1 MAITFIEGA
10 DMSEAKTPLPGE
22 YWVSDDGS
30 LIRIVGVKLN
40 GGVIYENQAGFS
52 FQFNSMIQWRH
63 EPRCTGFDW
72 VEPKL
77 LTPGEGY
84 ELLPVGTVLE
94 CGDEFL
100 IGKEWVMTGNYGE
113 DYSVLR
119 NTYRRKIK
127 PVESW
132 PKYYRGDN
140 WCSINAYVRFDDEY
154 HEAIWVAADGTERV
168 FHGERFHTI
177 PERIEENS
185 WREITEA
192 EALGRVKP
200 ESDPPPFSKPFTNPR
215 SGMGIRKEPV
225 ETLQQLCE
233 FCTQPL
239 TDDGRCLFSPCV
251 ACDIQADIEPVES
264 PDDWVE
270 ITDGEHVIR
279 AIDQVNARGNGDGGW
294 SAAHSSIGSMV
305 KDNEYLIVRC
315 RRRDLP
321 AAEYN
326 AMLKKLADQN
336 PPPQSWYDGTPEL
349 CVMCGVHSVVPGTK
363 SCSEC
368 MESAIETLGCP
379 VVMTGNAPA
388 DTFKITPVE
397 SPDDWVEITNRDHKL
412 RAGIDEFRN
421 SHEWA
426 YVRDSHGKTAR
437 QAGFLN
443 VRCRRKDLPVLVTPE
458 PCAMCGDVSCDCDC
472 YKYAV
477 EATGCPVESP
487 DDWVEIT
494 NSDHKLRAGIDEFR
508 NARGWAFV
516 RESHGKT
523 ARQAGFLN
531 VRCRRKDLPVPMTR
545 QSVAEVC
552 TSEPVKTPNVVTWGG
567 TVPSAKRVPV
577 RLFLDDRNNM
587 FAIRGEWPIIVGTQI
602 KHDANGFYLEGE
614 E

>member
-270 ITDGEHVIR
+270 ITDHGHVVR
-279 AIDQVNARGNGDGGW
+279 SYIDQVLVSAYGGHSWVYAVISGGSCLGDLG
-294 SAAHSSIGSMV
+294 IR
-305 KDNEYLIVRC
+305 KCRC

-321 AAEYN
+321 VQ
-326 AMLKKLADQN
+326 KLCTC
-336 PPPQSWYDGTPEL
+336 PTLDGIPVTGSACPIHGLTSCEL
-349 CVMCGVHSVVPGTK
+349 T
-363 SCSEC
+363 
-368 MESAIETLGCP
+368 
-379 VVMTGNAPA
+379 
-388 DTFKITPVE
+388 
-397 SPDDWVEITNRDHKL
+397 
-412 RAGIDEFRN
+412 
-421 SHEWA
+421 
-426 YVRDSHGKTAR
+426 TA
-437 QAGFLN
+437 
-443 VRCRRKDLPVLVTPE
+443 
-458 PCAMCGDVSCDCDC
+458 
-472 YKYAV
+472 
-477 EATGCPVESP
+477 
-487 DDWVEIT
+487 
-494 NSDHKLRAGIDEFR
+494 
-508 NARGWAFV
+508 
-516 RESHGKT
+516 
-523 ARQAGFLN
+523 
-531 VRCRRKDLPVPMTR
+531 
-545 QSVAEVC
+545 
-552 TSEPVKTPNVVTWGG
+552 
-567 TVPSAKRVPV
+567 AKRVPV
-577 RLFLDDRNNM
+577 RLWINGDDGVVFQSEVHVN
-587 FAIRGEWPIIVGTQI
+587 AGDQEI
-602 KHDANGFYLEGE
+602 KHDADGFYVTEGGLHGRSQ
-614 E
+614 

>member
-270 ITDGEHVIR
+270 IT
-279 AIDQVNARGNGDGGW
+279 
-294 SAAHSSIGSMV
+294 
-305 KDNEYLIVRC
+305 
-315 RRRDLP
+315 
-321 AAEYN
+321 
-326 AMLKKLADQN
+326 
-336 PPPQSWYDGTPEL
+336 
-349 CVMCGVHSVVPGTK
+349 
-363 SCSEC
+363 
-368 MESAIETLGCP
+368 
-379 VVMTGNAPA
+379 
-388 DTFKITPVE
+388 
-397 SPDDWVEITNRDHKL
+397 NRDHKL

-477 EATGCPVESP
+477 EATGCPIESP

-494 NSDHKLRAGIDEFR
+494 DHGHVVRSYIDQVLVSAYGGHSWVYAVISGGSCLGDLGIR
-508 NARGWAFV
+508 
-516 RESHGKT
+516 KC
-523 ARQAGFLN
+523 
-531 VRCRRKDLPVPMTR
+531 RCRRRDLPV
-545 QSVAEVC
+545 QKLC
-552 TSEPVKTPNVVTWGG
+552 TCPTLDGIPVTGSACPIHGLTSCEL
-567 TVPSAKRVPV
+567 TTAAKRVPV
-577 RLFLDDRNNM
+577 RLWINGDDGVVFQSEVHVN
-587 FAIRGEWPIIVGTQI
+587 AGDQEI
-602 KHDANGFYLEGE
+602 KHDADGFYVTEGGLHGRSQ
-614 E
+614 